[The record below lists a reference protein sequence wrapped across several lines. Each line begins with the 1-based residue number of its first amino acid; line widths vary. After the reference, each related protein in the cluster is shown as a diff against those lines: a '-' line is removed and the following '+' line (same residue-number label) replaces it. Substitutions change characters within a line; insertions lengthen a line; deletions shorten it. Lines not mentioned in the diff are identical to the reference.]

1 MTPWRELVSGL
12 ARVLPAVLGGAVL
25 LLLLLFLL
33 AQWSG
38 GPFLLGAALSLP
50 LAALL
55 AWMLVE
61 AWRSGI
67 MPGRPHHT
75 RRASQ
80 PALFALLFAVQALS
94 AMGLAWIGVW
104 CLWRLV
110 ARP

>member
-1 MTPWRELVSGL
+1 MSLWRELVSAL
-12 ARVLPAVLGGAVL
+12 ARVLPPVLGGAVL
-25 LLLLLFLL
+25 LLLLIFLL
-33 AQWSG
+33 GRWSG

-75 RRASQ
+75 RRAAQ

-94 AMGLAWIGVW
+94 MMGLAWIGAW

-110 ARP
+110 APP